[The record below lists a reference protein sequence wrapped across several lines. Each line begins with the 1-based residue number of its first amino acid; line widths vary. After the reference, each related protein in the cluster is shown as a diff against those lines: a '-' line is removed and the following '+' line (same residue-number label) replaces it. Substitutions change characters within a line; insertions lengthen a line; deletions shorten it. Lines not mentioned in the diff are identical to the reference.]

1 MSALLKQLM
10 GTLGGD
16 TGRQLSQLVGSDEE
30 TTRNASGT
38 AMTALLGALQRN
50 SASDEGA
57 AALDRALDR
66 DHDGSMLDN
75 VSSLIGGQTA
85 GNGDGILKHLLGDR
99 RGQVEKNLSRNNG
112 MDQASTGKLLTM
124 LAPMVMGAL
133 GKQKRQN
140 GLNASAIAG
149 MLSQE
154 TEQIETQKSGTGGF
168 IGALLDTDGDG
179 DLDSSDLLKHGAG
192 LLGKL
197 FGRN

>member
-1 MSALLKQLM
+1 M
-10 GTLGGD
+10 GSLGGD

-50 SASDEGA
+50 SASEEGA

-75 VSSLIGGQTA
+75 VTSLLGGQA
-85 GNGDGILKHLLGDR
+85 DGNGDGILKHLLGDR
-99 RGQVEKNLSRNNG
+99 RGQVEKNLSHRTG

-154 TEQIETQKSGTGGF
+154 TEQIESPKSGTGGM

-197 FGRN
+197 FRRN